1 MRLYLRFLLTVVTPV
16 SIALFLVWGWLVGAP
31 PSAIPGSAPD
41 AGVQFAALV
50 SLRLAA
56 LGGIWQLSFLTIPAF
71 ELPGTLSEWGV
82 RGSLLTVCI
91 GVISLIPE
99 IRLRAE
105 QIITARQAR
114 GLMPNRRVWTRVM
127 ELPWLL
133 RPLLTWTLRSA
144 IQRADVWRQ
153 RDLLSRLAQTQHG
166 AVGRSGGHVSMLLPL
181 LSCAWLLC
189 SIAARLLPWT
199 R

>member
-1 MRLYLRFLLTVVTPV
+1 MRLYLRFLLTVVAPV

-31 PSAIPGSAPD
+31 PSATPGSAPD

-56 LGGIWQLSFLTIPAF
+56 LGGIWQLSFLTIPVI
-71 ELPGTLSEWGV
+71 ELPGTLSGWGV

-127 ELPWLL
+127 ELPRLL

-153 RDLLSRLAQTQHG
+153 RDLLSRLAQTQHA
-166 AVGRSGGHVSMLLPL
+166 AVERSDGHVSMLLPL

-189 SIAARLLPWT
+189 SIAALLLHWT